1 MNLPNK
7 LTVGRIGLTMLM
19 VFCLTMPD
27 LPLGKTL
34 GLLIFILAVVT
45 DVADGIIARS
55 RQSMSAFGKLM
66 DPLADKVLVCAAF
79 VCFVAID
86 HLVPAWIV
94 VIIISREFLITGLR
108 LLAAS
113 NGQVLAAGDW
123 GKQKMIWQT
132 VFIIMTLVVLSL
144 QYDLLPHM
152 LSPER
157 RAGVSLWYEKYF
169 LPGARIISMVVATLT
184 LVSGFVYLWRHR
196 DLFKNEL

>member
-7 LTVGRIGLTMLM
+7 LTVGRIGLAMLM
-19 VFCLTMPD
+19 VFCLTMPN
-27 LPLGKTL
+27 LPFGKTL
-34 GLLIFILAVVT
+34 GLLIFIIAVVT
-45 DVADGIIARS
+45 DVADGVIARS
-55 RQSMSAFGKLM
+55 RQSMTAFGKLM

-132 VFIIMTLVVLSL
+132 VLIIMILIGLSV
-144 QYDLLPHM
+144 QYDLLQRVLPPAQHIDV
-152 LSPER
+152 ER
-157 RAGVSLWYEKYF
+157 WFEAYF
-169 LPGARIISMVVATLT
+169 RPAARMVSMVVATLT
-184 LVSGFVYLWRHR
+184 LVSGAIYLWRHR
-196 DLFKNEL
+196 DLFQNEL

>member
-7 LTVGRIGLTMLM
+7 LTVGRIGLAMLM
-19 VFCLTMPD
+19 VFCLTMPG

-45 DVADGIIARS
+45 DVADGVIARS

-94 VIIISREFLITGLR
+94 VIIISREFLVTGLR

-132 VFIIMTLVVLSL
+132 VLIIMILIGLSV
-144 QYDLLPHM
+144 QYDLLPRILAPDH
-152 LSPER
+152 LGDVE
-157 RAGVSLWYEKYF
+157 LWYQTYF
-169 LPGARIISMVVATLT
+169 RPGARIVSMVVATLT
-184 LVSGFVYLWRHR
+184 LVSGVVYLWRHR
-196 DLFKNEL
+196 DLLKNEL